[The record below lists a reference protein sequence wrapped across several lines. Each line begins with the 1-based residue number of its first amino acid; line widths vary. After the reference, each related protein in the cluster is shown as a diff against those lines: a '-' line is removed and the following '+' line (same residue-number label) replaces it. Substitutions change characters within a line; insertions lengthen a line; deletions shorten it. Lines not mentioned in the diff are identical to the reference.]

1 MKSERFEIFYLLF
14 GLLCGFLLGSS
25 IDPDTGIWI
34 RRSLGVAGILIV
46 GFFWRRVEARAHR
59 SHIERWDEIAPR
71 GKWRFVLTNYV
82 LLRGFVLLVIL
93 GGPFATV
100 TRFSTAT
107 LLVDAVAALVVIP
120 LLMYLGLI
128 EWNDCRRQVEILALR
143 DAAEFITSKQN

>member
-1 MKSERFEIFYLLF
+1 MRSERFELLYLLF
-14 GLLCGFLLGSS
+14 GILCGFLLGSA
-25 IDPDTGIWI
+25 IDPETGVWI
-34 RRSLGVAGILIV
+34 RRVLGAAGILIV

-59 SHIERWDEIAPR
+59 SHIEQWDEIVER

-93 GGPFATV
+93 GGP
-100 TRFSTAT
+100 TAMEAKFYT
-107 LLVDAVAALVVIP
+107 TTIAVDAIAGVVVIP

-128 EWNDCRRQVEILALR
+128 EWNECRREVEIRALR